1 MADHKYA
8 EGGPQRAENENGMA
22 TDALPDFQ
30 HLQKRISAI
39 EMAVKQMNESFKTKY
54 EMREIEGLKSGISR
68 HHRNIQAINYVM
80 EMDEA
85 KEQHRGEPCG
95 EQKAKK
101 SV

>member
-1 MADHKYA
+1 MNHKYA
-8 EGGPQRAENENGMA
+8 ESGPQTGEDQNAMA

-30 HLQKRISAI
+30 GLQKRISAI
-39 EMAVKQMNESFKTKY
+39 EMAVKQMNESFKTKD
-54 EMREIEGLKSGISR
+54 EMREIQVLKSGISR
-68 HHRNIQAINYVM
+68 HQGNIQASKYVT